1 MEKLVYKT
9 RTEYE
14 FFDNEIARD
23 TFDKLKKIVRGQPK
37 TATSLYVT
45 EETNDFI
52 EIGTD
57 LYGGIVTIT
66 INDFTIAVRI
76 GTYYLSD
83 PNQLQFIHK
92 WLMELE
98 GK

>member
-1 MEKLVYKT
+1 MEKLVCKT

-66 INDFTIAVRI
+66 IYDFTIAVRI